1 MANIKASKKDIRRI
15 IVRTERNRQVKSVLK
30 TLAKK
35 VKTLA
40 GNNEADKA
48 REVAIQYVSELDRA
62 AKRSIIHA
70 NKASRGKASVAKY
83 IMPA

>member
-15 IVRTERNRQVKSVLK
+15 ALRTERNRRVKSTLK
-30 TLAKK
+30 TLIKK
-35 VKTLA
+35 VNA
-40 GNNEADKA
+40 FASNNEADKA
-48 REVAIQYVSELDRA
+48 REVAIQYVSELDKA

-70 NKASRGKASVAKY
+70 NKASRGKAAVARH

>member
-15 IVRTERNRQVKSVLK
+15 ATRTERNRQARSILK

-35 VKTLA
+35 VNTFA
-40 GNNEADKA
+40 SNNEADKA
-48 REVAIQYVSELDRA
+48 RETAIQYVSELDKA

-70 NKASRGKASVAKY
+70 NKASRGKAAVAKH

>member
-15 IVRTERNRQVKSVLK
+15 AVRTERNRQVKSVLK

-40 GNNEADKA
+40 SNNEADKA
-48 REVAIQYVSELDRA
+48 REVAIQYASELDRA
-62 AKRSIIHA
+62 AKRSIIHP
-70 NKASRGKASVAKY
+70 NKASRGKASVAKH